1 MQTASDYGPYLA
13 NEASPLYT
21 STIVERCTEKLVD
34 DWHAMRC
41 QVGSSSS
48 WGPCAAHAA
57 AGLQPQLL
65 VVPSRR
71 HTSSIYSLGNTANAA
86 HILAQRPPP
95 PITRSTQGTC
105 STSSPPQAPHAPV
118 PATALTTPSSHACVS
133 AVTLTTTTRPACLP
147 ACLPPPPPP
156 LTLLQADETL
166 GKFLDYCTYG
176 HMIDNVVL
184 IVTGTLHERD
194 VQVRQRQRHT
204 HQGGCAEQGRRRA
217 MCVLHTSSASSG
229 SGGGGAAM
237 CGSMLQLRGVE
248 ASGEH
253 SSSAAAAAAA
263 VADPQALCR
272 PPCPPPLPPGA
283 AGQVPPAGHV

>member
-95 PITRSTQGTC
+95 HHQKHSRHLQY
-105 STSSPPQAPHAPV
+105 QQ
-118 PATALTTPSSHACVS
+118 PATGATCARPCYSPHHPILTCMCLCRDAHHHHSPC
-133 AVTLTTTTRPACLP
+133 LPACLP

-156 LTLLQADETL
+156 SH
-166 GKFLDYCTYG
+166 FS
-176 HMIDNVVL
+176 
-184 IVTGTLHERD
+184 
-194 VQVRQRQRHT
+194 
-204 HQGGCAEQGRRRA
+204 RRMRRW
-217 MCVLHTSSASSG
+217 ASSWTT
-229 SGGGGAAM
+229 APTAT
-237 CGSMLQLRGVE
+237 
-248 ASGEH
+248 
-253 SSSAAAAAAA
+253 
-263 VADPQALCR
+263 
-272 PPCPPPLPPGA
+272 
-283 AGQVPPAGHV
+283 